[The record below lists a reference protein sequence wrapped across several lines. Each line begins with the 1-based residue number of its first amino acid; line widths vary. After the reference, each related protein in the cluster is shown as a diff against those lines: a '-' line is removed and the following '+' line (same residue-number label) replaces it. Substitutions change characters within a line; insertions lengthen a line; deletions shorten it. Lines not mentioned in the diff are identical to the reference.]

1 MMMTDGPYAPL
12 FSNASLRV
20 RGGGCGGSKPLAAVP
35 MKALRKDELAEV
47 DLSGKGLGPKEA
59 LVLGEVM
66 KSSRKLVAC
75 NLLNNRFDFESA
87 TMLASIGTEKR
98 IMLSGAIKP
107 DAHEQW

>member
-1 MMMTDGPYAPL
+1 MKAMMTDGPNAPL

-35 MKALRKDELAEV
+35 MKALRKDKLAEV

-75 NLLNNRFDFESA
+75 NRPARSP
-87 TMLASIGTEKR
+87 LACAVLDLG
-98 IMLSGAIKP
+98 G
-107 DAHEQW
+107 DAVA